1 MLTDRIRTLDTL
13 TERRRTH
20 KWMRF
25 RGQERRDKM
34 LAEQKGV
41 EAYLQLATP
50 HPWTATFDFTLPVPT
65 LRDHFHEQAQQ
76 IQQELSDLYV
86 HELDV
91 DNTEYV
97 GVGNDREG
105 VMARIAELEEKLE
118 LRVNQENLLH
128 SLSKKQLVSAVS
140 SLKFQHSHEGLP
152 SLDELRKPSTSKTDL
167 IVMLTENMGDTY
179 QDIRDISGLDD
190 WL

>member
-1 MLTDRIRTLDTL
+1 MISSPLIACVFILMLATDKMLTDRIRTLDTL

-50 HPWTATFDFTLPVPT
+50 HPWTATLEFALPVPT
-65 LRDHFHEQAQQ
+65 QRGHFHEQAQQ
-76 IQQELSDLYV
+76 IQQELSDLFG
-86 HELDV
+86 HELDL

-97 GVGNDREG
+97 GIGNDREG
-105 VMARIAELEEKLE
+105 VKNRIAQLEGHLE

-128 SLSKKQLVSAVS
+128 TLSKRELLSPFLTLNSNTVTRGFRAWAS
-140 SLKFQHSHEGLP
+140 SRNPARAK
-152 SLDELRKPSTSKTDL
+152 RTS
-167 IVMLTENMGDTY
+167 
-179 QDIRDISGLDD
+179 SSF
-190 WL
+190 